1 MFANVMQDWKDNGEK
16 DNFSRFLIFVSFKL
30 QL

>member
-1 MFANVMQDWKDNGEK
+1 MLANVMQNWKDTGEK
-16 DNFSRFLIFVSFKL
+16 DNFSRFLIYVSFKL